1 MLQLDFIL
9 VSHLNNN
16 KTKRHWN
23 RNYRAIDTAIIII
36 FIIIKKTVGKVRPGE
51 SDLHPVSMMTP
62 AKALPQPHNTNQ

>member
-23 RNYRAIDTAIIII
+23 RNYRAIDTAVIIII
-36 FIIIKKTVGKVRPGE
+36 FIIIIIIIIKK
-51 SDLHPVSMMTP
+51 LLAM
-62 AKALPQPHNTNQ
+62 